1 MKIEIKQND
10 LLLGRTRMVLFL
22 FIISVLAV
30 ALLATSTASA
40 TGTETISIGSATV
53 DSGDIVVLPITIA
66 DVTDVTGVDVTIVY
80 DANIVIIQN
89 VVANNSVVTDS
100 SVYPNIDNTVGKATI
115 PLTNTNFI
123 TATSAIPIIDITF
136 EVVGNSGSSTLEL
149 QDVELSDALFNVYTP
164 STNNGNLVLSNT
176 INSGIEDNTRVDN
189 SIIDNTIVDNSV
201 QNDSTNDKS
210 NEDEDSDTRYASI
223 SSQANTQN
231 KDANE
236 IPSAIDQPMSAIP
249 GFGWL
254 LTILSLLFVIKIYR
268 NK

>member
-10 LLLGRTRMVLFL
+10 LLLEHTRMVLFL

-30 ALLATSTASA
+30 ALLATSTAGA

-89 VVANNSVVTDS
+89 VVANNVVTDS

-115 PLTNTNFI
+115 SLTNTNLI

-176 INSGIEDNTRVDN
+176 INSGIEDNTIVDN
-189 SIIDNTIVDNSV
+189 SIIDNTIVDNSL

-223 SSQANTQN
+223 SSQENTQN

-236 IPSAIDQPMSAIP
+236 IPSAIDQPKSAIP

-254 LTILSLLFVIKIYR
+254 FTVLSLLFVIKIHR

>member
-10 LLLGRTRMVLFL
+10 LLLERTRMVLFL

-40 TGTETISIGSATV
+40 IGTETISIGSATV

-123 TATSAIPIIDITF
+123 TATSAVSIIDITF

-149 QDVELSDALFNVYTP
+149 QEVELSDALFNVYTP
-164 STNNGNLVLSNT
+164 STNNGNLVLSDT
-176 INSGIEDNTRVDN
+176 INSEVKE
-189 SIIDNTIVDNSV
+189 NTIVASSV
-201 QNDSTNDKS
+201 QSDSTNNKS
-210 NEDEDSDTRYASI
+210 NGYEDEDEDSVTRYAST
-223 SSQANTQN
+223 SSQANIQD
-231 KDANE
+231 KDTNE
-236 IPSAIDQPMSAIP
+236 IPSATNQPKSAIP

-254 LTILSLLFVIKIYR
+254 LTVLSLLFITKFYR